1 MKLGEWIGLVCL
13 AAALY
18 VLWQIKQLLLLAFTA
33 VVIAIALNSLTRR
46 VTRFGIPRRF
56 AIPIVLSGSL
66 LLAVLFLLGIVP
78 PFAEQFTR
86 LVELIVSGIQD
97 LPNRIRLLEAQL
109 PEQIRLPNLDEFLE
123 WATGPDS
130 ALLNVFNNFFN
141 NFFTFF
147 NTSLQAAVQVL
158 LVLILSI
165 MLLSNPKAYRGGMLR
180 LFPSFYRQRAD
191 AILQDCEVALCNWL
205 AGIVLNSLF
214 IFALSFI
221 GLWLLGVPLLFA
233 HALLAGV
240 LNFIPNIGPT
250 LSIVFPAMV
259 TLLSPEPW
267 KVIGVIILYVI
278 IQQVESYWLTPTVMA
293 RQVSLLPAFTLIAQI
308 FFASIFGFLGLVM
321 ALPLAVVAKTWIQ
334 ELVIKDILDGW
345 RSPSRKRW
353 LGTLGMDPV
362 LPAVAAPAEGPIQT
376 PEPPLVAEGPS
387 EDV

>member
-18 VLWQIKQLLLLAFTA
+18 ILWQIKQLLLLAFTA
-33 VVIAIALNSLTRR
+33 MVIAIALNNLTRR
-46 VTRFGIPRRF
+46 VQHAGVPRRF
-56 AIPIVLSGSL
+56 AIPIVLSGTA
-66 LLAVLFLLGIVP
+66 LLATLFLLGIVP

-86 LVELIVSGIQD
+86 LLELIVSGVQE
-97 LPNRIRLLEAQL
+97 LPDRIRLLETQL

-130 ALLNVFNNFFN
+130 SLLNVFNNFFN
-141 NFFTFF
+141 NFFNLF
-147 NTSLQAAVQVL
+147 NSSLQVVVQVL
-158 LVLILSI
+158 LVIILSI
-165 MLLSNPKAYRGGMLR
+165 MLLSNPHAYRSGMLR

-191 AILQDCEVALCNWL
+191 AIFQDCEVALCNWM

-214 IFALSFI
+214 IFAFSFI

-267 KVIGVIILYVI
+267 KVLGVLILYVI
-278 IQQVESYWLTPTVMA
+278 IQQVESYWLTKTRKTSSGWCGFEA
-293 RQVSLLPAFTLIAQI
+293 RLPDGTTKRYQRAFTTKATRL
-308 FFASIFGFLGLVM
+308 LRLC
-321 ALPLAVVAKTWIQ
+321 
-334 ELVIKDILDGW
+334 E
-345 RSPSRKRW
+345 
-353 LGTLGMDPV
+353 
-362 LPAVAAPAEGPIQT
+362 
-376 PEPPLVAEGPS
+376 
-387 EDV
+387 